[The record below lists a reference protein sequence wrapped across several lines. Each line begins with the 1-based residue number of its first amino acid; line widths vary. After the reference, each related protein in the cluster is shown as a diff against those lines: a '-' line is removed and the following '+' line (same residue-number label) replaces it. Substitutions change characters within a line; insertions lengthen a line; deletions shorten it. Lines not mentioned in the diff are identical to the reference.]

1 MPLNIEQE
9 LNSLSPKE
17 PKPMRVDLKV
27 LKSNLEEGIQFDEE
41 KRKSLTSR
49 QIDGHHQLTSFLNS
63 DNAFNSI

>member
-9 LNSLSPKE
+9 LNSLSPQE

-41 KRKSLTSR
+41 KRKSLT
-49 QIDGHHQLTSFLNS
+49 
-63 DNAFNSI
+63 

>member
-17 PKPMRVDLKV
+17 PKPMQVDLKI
-27 LKSNLEEGIQFDEE
+27 LKSNLEEEDMKFNEE

-63 DNAFNSI
+63 DHAFH